1 MSNIKKSLYRPNIWD
16 IENINNIIKYCKDI
30 IKKEKETEKPC
41 NAFSFMYYNKKGDY
55 LILGGFNM
63 IGNCVKLK
71 DYVHP
76 LVRFLIRNKL
86 ISDEKKGK
94 CFICDRANIDYL
106 DTDFFTNRE
115 WVTRRGF
122 IILTQFCVDYII
134 SENSD
139 INSID
144 DIDLILHTNFVKY
157 GEIYLSEV
165 TIYEEGTDD
174 IILEDDPEE
183 EIEEEK
189 KSFLKILKE
198 KMDVKVKQNVYKRN

>member
-1 MSNIKKSLYRPNIWD
+1 M
-16 IENINNIIKYCKDI
+16 
-30 IKKEKETEKPC
+30 
-41 NAFSFMYYNKKGDY
+41 
-55 LILGGFNM
+55 
-63 IGNCVKLK
+63 
-71 DYVHP
+71 
-76 LVRFLIRNKL
+76 
-86 ISDEKKGK
+86 
-94 CFICDRANIDYL
+94 
-106 DTDFFTNRE
+106 
-115 WVTRRGF
+115 TRRGF

-144 DIDLILHTNFVKY
+144 EIDLILHTNFVKY